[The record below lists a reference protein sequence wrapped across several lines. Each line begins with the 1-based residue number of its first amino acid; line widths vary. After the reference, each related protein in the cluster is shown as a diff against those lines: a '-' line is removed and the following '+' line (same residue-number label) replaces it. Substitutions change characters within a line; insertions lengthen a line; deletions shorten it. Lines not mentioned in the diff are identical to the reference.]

1 MSNASTSLRPMIA
14 RILFSLVFLVS
25 GTFKV
30 AAYSQIVQMAG
41 AKGIP
46 LPSIAIACAAAIELL
61 GALAMLAGFK
71 ARIVAWIWIV
81 YLIPV
86 TLTFHHFWNMT
97 GMERQDNMVHF
108 LLNLALMGGLLYV
121 TEFGAGSYSV
131 DARAARNA

>member
-1 MSNASTSLRPMIA
+1 MATNLRPLIA
-14 RILFSLVFLVS
+14 RVLFSLVFLVS
-25 GTFKV
+25 GTFKL
-30 AAYSQIVQMAG
+30 AGYSQVVQMAG

-46 LPSIAIACAAAIELL
+46 LPGIAIACAAAIELL

-71 ARIVAWIWIV
+71 ARIVAWMWIV

-97 GMERQDNMVHF
+97 GMEQQDNLVHF

-131 DARAARNA
+131 GARDAQKA

>member
-1 MSNASTSLRPMIA
+1 MADASANLRPLVA

-41 AKGIP
+41 TKGIP
-46 LPSIAIACAAAIELL
+46 LPAVAIACAAAIELL

-97 GMERQDNMVHF
+97 GMEQQDNMVHF

-121 TEFGAGSYSV
+121 TEFGAGSYSL
-131 DARAARNA
+131 DARGAQKA

>member
-1 MSNASTSLRPMIA
+1 MSNASTSLRPLIA

-46 LPSIAIACAAAIELL
+46 LPGVAIACAAAIELL

-86 TLTFHHFWNMT
+86 TLTFHHFWNMA
-97 GMERQDNMVHF
+97 GMEQQDNMVHF